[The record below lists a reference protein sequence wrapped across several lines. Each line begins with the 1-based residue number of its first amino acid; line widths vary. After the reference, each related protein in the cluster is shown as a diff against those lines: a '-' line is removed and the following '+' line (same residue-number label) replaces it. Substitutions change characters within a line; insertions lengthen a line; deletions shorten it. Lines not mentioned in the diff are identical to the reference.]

1 MSRTRSLLTL
11 LLAASLRAGAGPSGA
26 VPSGDGPLPLPEAPV
41 RLVIPDA
48 AAFDAALKG
57 AWRDLLTGQ
66 AKAEDPVVSAW
77 RRTQVGSKLED
88 QWGRLSGDLPWTW
101 EELRKLKPTA
111 LGLAILEAGHLE
123 AVLVVETPLAQ
134 LPLELPGGT
143 KRTHGGAAYT
153 LVAPG
158 AGDKSKDPDRRAGL
172 AWARVGGRLL
182 LATSERALKLA
193 LDAQQAGKGLAA
205 PLPGLA
211 SLELDLDA
219 LREDRY
225 FRREFLWAA
234 GPEKG
239 RLRAALRREGNR
251 WVEVREGTNEARGG
265 VFTFEAPGAAAAG
278 WENGQADFWPAFRR
292 ALLEPVPALEDRPV
306 PALSA
311 LPAAAAQGGEDRYMV
326 NYTRPRLAAGAP
338 AFEEGD
344 LAPWKALFA
353 QQPVPSWG
361 FLLTR
366 DGARRLALPWPEA
379 RDAEFIEL
387 CRATAARRAGRAAAV
402 KGPEGTEIRVGPG
415 LPALA
420 VRRAGPLLWVAGAA
434 ADLKEL
440 PAAKADPA
448 VVRWGRLDLAA
459 ARAEGRRWEKVE
471 GPARPEQ
478 VRPLSDRILG
488 LLGWMPRTTG
498 LSVER
503 RRGADGAWTER
514 VVFEAAPDA
523 TP

>member
-11 LLAASLRAGAGPSGA
+11 LLAASLRAG
-26 VPSGDGPLPLPEAPV
+26 DGPLPLPEAPV
-41 RLVIPDA
+41 RLVIPDM

-77 RRTQVGSKLED
+77 RKTPVGSKLED

-101 EELRKLKPTA
+101 VELQKLKPTA

-134 LPLELPGGT
+134 LPLELPAGA

-172 AWARVGGRLL
+172 AWARAGGRLL

-193 LDAQQAGKGLAA
+193 LDAQQSGKGLAA

-211 SLELDLDA
+211 SLDLDLDA

-225 FRREFLWAA
+225 FQREFLWAP

-239 RLRAALRREGNR
+239 HLRAALRLEEGHL
-251 WVEVREGTNEARGG
+251 VEVREGTNETRGG

-278 WENGQADFWPAFRR
+278 WENGQTDFWPAFRR
-292 ALLEPVPALEDRPV
+292 ALLEPVPAPADKPV
-306 PALSA
+306 PALAA
-311 LPAAAAQGGEDRYMV
+311 LPPAAAQGGEDRYLV
-326 NYTRPRLAAGAP
+326 NFTRPRLAPGAP

-353 QQPVPSWG
+353 QQAVPTWG
-361 FLLTR
+361 FLLTK
-366 DGARRLALPWPEA
+366 DGARRMVLPWPEA
-379 RDAEFIEL
+379 KDAEFLEL
-387 CRATAARRAGRAAAV
+387 CRATAARRAGRATAV
-402 KGPEGTEIRVGPG
+402 KAPEGTEIRVGPG
-415 LPALA
+415 LPVLA
-420 VRRAGPLLWVAGAA
+420 VRRAGPLLWVAAAA
-434 ADLKEL
+434 ADLKDL
-440 PAAKADPA
+440 PAVKADPDL
-448 VVRWGRLDLAA
+448 VRWGRLDLGA
-459 ARAEGRRWEKVE
+459 ARAEGKRWEKVE

-498 LSVER
+498 LSVAR
-503 RRGADGAWTER
+503 RRTASGGWTER
-514 VVFEAAPDA
+514 VVFEVAPGAA
-523 TP
+523 TPGARP

>member
-1 MSRTRSLLTL
+1 MSRTRSCLTL
-11 LLAASLRAGAGPSGA
+11 LLAASLRA
-26 VPSGDGPLPLPEAPV
+26 GDGPLPLPEAPV

-48 AAFDAALKG
+48 AAFDGALKG

-77 RRTQVGSKLED
+77 RRTQVGTKLED

-101 EELRKLKPTA
+101 AELRRLKPTA
-111 LGLAILEAGHLE
+111 VGLALLEAGHLE

-134 LPLELPGGT
+134 LSAPLPLDLPGGA
-143 KRTHGGAAYT
+143 KRSHGGTAYT

-193 LDAQQAGKGLAA
+193 LDAQQAGRGFAA

-219 LREDRY
+219 LRADRY

-234 GPEKG
+234 GPEQG
-239 RLRAALRREGNR
+239 RLRAALRVEGGQL
-251 WVEVREGTNEARGG
+251 VEVREGTHETRGG

-278 WENGQADFWPAFRR
+278 WENGQAAFWPAFRR
-292 ALLEPVPALEDRPV
+292 ALLEPLPVLEDRPV
-306 PALSA
+306 PALAS
-311 LPAAAAQGGEDRYMV
+311 LPPAAAEGGEDRYLV
-326 NYTRPRLAAGAP
+326 DFTRPRLAPGAP

-353 QQPVPSWG
+353 KEPVPTWG
-361 FLLTR
+361 FLLAK
-366 DGARRLALPWPEA
+366 DGARRMVLPWPQA
-379 RDAEFIEL
+379 RDAEFLEL
-387 CRATAARRAGRAAAV
+387 CRASAARRAGRATVV
-402 KGPEGTEIRVGPG
+402 KAGEASEVRVGPG
-415 LPALA
+415 LPVLAL
-420 VRRAGPLLWVAGAA
+420 RRVGPLLWVASSAA
-434 ADLKEL
+434 ELKDLPVVRAEADL
-440 PAAKADPA
+440 
-448 VVRWGRLDLAA
+448 VRWGRLDLAA
-459 ARAEGRRWEKVE
+459 ARAEGKRWEKVE
-471 GPARPEQ
+471 GPARPEE

-488 LLGWMPRTTG
+488 LLGWLPRATG
-498 LSVER
+498 LRVER
-503 RRGADGAWTER
+503 RRAAGDAWTER

-523 TP
+523 RP